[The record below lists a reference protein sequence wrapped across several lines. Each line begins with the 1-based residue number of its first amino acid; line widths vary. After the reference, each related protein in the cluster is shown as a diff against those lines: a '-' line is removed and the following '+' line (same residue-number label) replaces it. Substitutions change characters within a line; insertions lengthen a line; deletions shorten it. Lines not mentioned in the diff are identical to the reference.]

1 MQSQSSLHRSFSALG
16 LLAGLLGMACA
27 SAPAAP
33 FDSLKSANATAYRLQ
48 NFEPPAAAA
57 APAAGAPGAVP
68 GIPGVPP
75 EIMTWIQTGAQGLQ
89 QLIPPGML
97 PGLPGAAGAA
107 PVAAAPEAPRFHN
120 FRILSQTQ
128 VIDPDLREK
137 LGEILGNPDSYDNQ
151 YARCAPGVIYPEMG
165 LSFSIGP
172 TAQPSDV
179 LISFS
184 CSQVV
189 SRSFAWPH
197 PATGMKPDTVA
208 SITEVV
214 QKLWP
219 PGT

>member
-1 MQSQSSLHRSFSALG
+1 MQSDTSLVSRRSFVAPCLM
-16 LLAGLLGMACA
+16 AGLLGMACA

-48 NFEPPAAAA
+48 NFEPAAATPAAAA
-57 APAAGAPGAVP
+57 PGAAPA
-68 GIPGVPP
+68 IPGVPP
-75 EIMTWIQTGAQGLQ
+75 EIMSWIQTGAQGLQ
-89 QLIPPGML
+89 QLIPPGLL
-97 PGLPGAAGAA
+97 PTLPGATAA
-107 PVAAAPEAPRFHN
+107 VPAAAPETPRFHN

-137 LGEILGNPDSYDNQ
+137 LGKILGDPDSYDNQ

-165 LSFSIGP
+165 LSFSGGP

-197 PATGMKPDTVA
+197 PATGMKPNTVKDLTA
-208 SITEVV
+208 VV
-214 QKLWP
+214 QQLWP

>member
-1 MQSQSSLHRSFSALG
+1 MASPSSFLAPTFLG
-16 LLAGLLGMACA
+16 LFGLACA

-33 FDSLKSANATAYRLQ
+33 FDTLKNANATAYRLQ
-48 NFEPPAAAA
+48 NFEPQQAA
-57 APAAGAPGAVP
+57 APAGAAPGAVP
-68 GIPGVPP
+68 AIPGLPP
-75 EIMTWIQTGAQGLQ
+75 EVQSWIQTGAQSLQ
-89 QLIPPGML
+89 QLIPPGL
-97 PGLPGAAGAA
+97 IPGLPGATAA
-107 PVAAAPEAPRFHN
+107 LPAPAPEAPRFHN

-128 VIDPDLREK
+128 VMDPDLREK
-137 LGEILGNPDSYDNQ
+137 LGDILGSAKSFDNQ

-165 LSFSIGP
+165 LSFTAGP

-197 PATGMKPDTVA
+197 PATGMKPDTVEKL
-208 SITEVV
+208 TEVV

-219 PGT
+219 AGT

>member
-1 MQSQSSLHRSFSALG
+1 MRSHTSLHRSLSALG
-16 LLAGLLGMACA
+16 MLSGLLGMACA

-57 APAAGAPGAVP
+57 PAAVPGAAP

-75 EIMTWIQTGAQGLQ
+75 EIMTWIQTGAQGLS
-89 QLIPPGML
+89 QLIPPGMI
-97 PGLPGAAGAA
+97 PGLPGAT
-107 PVAAAPEAPRFHN
+107 AAAPAAAAPQAPRFHN

-128 VIDPDLREK
+128 VIDPDLRER
-137 LGEILGNPDSYDNQ
+137 LGEILGDPDSYDNQ

-197 PATGMKPDTVA
+197 PGTGMKPDTVA
-208 SITEVV
+208 SLTEVV

>member
-1 MQSQSSLHRSFSALG
+1 MRTLLASTV
-16 LLAGLLGMACA
+16 LAGLSSMACA

-57 APAAGAPGAVP
+57 PAAAAPGAAP
-68 GIPGVPP
+68 LAIPGVPP
-75 EIMTWIQTGAQGLQ
+75 EIMSWIQTGAQGLQ
-89 QLIPPGML
+89 QLIPPGL
-97 PGLPGAAGAA
+97 AIPGLPGAAAPAA

-120 FRILSQTQ
+120 YRILGQTQ
-128 VIDPDLREK
+128 VMDQDLREK
-137 LGEILGNPDSYDNQ
+137 LGEILGSADSFDNQ

-165 LSFSIGP
+165 LSFSMGP

-208 SITEVV
+208 SLTAVV

-219 PGT
+219 AGT

>member
-1 MQSQSSLHRSFSALG
+1 
-16 LLAGLLGMACA
+16 MACA

-48 NFEPPAAAA
+48 NFEPPAAAT
-57 APAAGAPGAVP
+57 PAPGAAPGAAPVIP
-68 GIPGVPP
+68 GIPP
-75 EIMTWIQTGAQGLQ
+75 EIMTWVQTGAQSLQ
-89 QLIPPGML
+89 QLIPPGMI
-97 PGLPGAAGAA
+97 PGLPAAPGAAPA
-107 PVAAAPEAPRFHN
+107 PVAAPQAPRFHN

-208 SITEVV
+208 SLTEVV

>member
-1 MQSQSSLHRSFSALG
+1 MRSRPSFLATT
-16 LLAGLLGMACA
+16 LLTGLLGMACA

-33 FDSLKSANATAYRLQ
+33 FDTLKNANATAYRLQ
-48 NFEPPAAAA
+48 NYEPQAAA
-57 APAAGAPGAVP
+57 APTAATPGAAP
-68 GIPGVPP
+68 AIPGVPP
-75 EIMTWIQTGAQGLQ
+75 EIMTWIQTGAQSLQ
-89 QLIPPGML
+89 QLIPPGIL
-97 PGLPGAAGAA
+97 PTLPGATAA
-107 PVAAAPEAPRFHN
+107 ATAPEAPRFHN

-128 VIDPDLREK
+128 IMDADLREK
-137 LGEILGNPDSYDNQ
+137 LGKILGSSDSFDNQ

-165 LSFSIGP
+165 LSFSTGP

-197 PATGMKPDTVA
+197 PATGMKPDTVESLTA
-208 SITEVV
+208 VV

-219 PGT
+219 AGT